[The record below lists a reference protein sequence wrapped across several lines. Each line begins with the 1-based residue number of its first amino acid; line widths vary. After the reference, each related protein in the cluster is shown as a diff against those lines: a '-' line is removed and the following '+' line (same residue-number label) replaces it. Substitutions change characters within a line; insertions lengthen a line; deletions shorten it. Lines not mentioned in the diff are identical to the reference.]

1 MVFSTKELPKKI
13 RIFLKNPLIFR
24 QKTSLV
30 QSLRLS
36 LSASL
41 GSTFFCLDLDWIT
54 NKGLSIRR
62 ETANCGGW
70 TPTSTGPVQNGR
82 CEPPNFKPTI
92 LQAQKKHTKG
102 VHKMVLRGSHKNM
115 RFCWIGCVLVVLDF
129 VQKLHPPTPLRKT
142 QVSAWSSTFFFAQ
155 MKTR

>member
-13 RIFLKNPLIFR
+13 RIFPKNPLIFR

-30 QSLRLS
+30 QSLHLS

-54 NKGLSIRR
+54 NKGLSIRLDR
-62 ETANCGGW
+62 KLWG
-70 TPTSTGPVQNGR
+70 SQVRKKRSSQLFGPR
-82 CEPPNFKPTI
+82 FFT
-92 LQAQKKHTKG
+92 QKKHTKG

-115 RFCWIGCVLVVLDF
+115 RFCWIECIVARL
-129 VQKLHPPTPLRKT
+129 VQKLHPPTPVRKLRYLLGLLC
-142 QVSAWSSTFFFAQ
+142 FFSP
-155 MKTR
+155 K